1 MARWEYIPSRA
12 LGAPDVCLYMPT
24 HPETNLLLYDVSFYS
39 AFPVKTIFLLLFSV
53 RYSFSPSRT
62 AGWFL
67 ASIPSGLEAKT
78 VGATNWS
85 WHKREGGLWCSEFSG
100 LRLAFM
106 PWSSLVFI
114 PAAFLEGRCCAHS
127 FFLTGRRKMNYLKE
141 KVWLPY
147 GTAIALLPNLE
158 IYVR

>member
-1 MARWEYIPSRA
+1 MRIYSQQGFGSTWCMSLYAYLHRNKPATLW
-12 LGAPDVCLYMPT
+12 CLY
-24 HPETNLLLYDVSFYS
+24 S
-39 AFPVKTIFLLLFSV
+39 AVPVKTIFLLLFSV
-53 RYSFSPSRT
+53 RYSFSPSSI

-67 ASIPSGLEAKT
+67 ASVPSGLEAKT
-78 VGATNWS
+78 VGTTNWS
-85 WHKREGGLWCSEFSG
+85 WHTREGGLRCSEFSR

-106 PWSSLVFI
+106 PWSSLVFV

-127 FFLTGRRKMNYLKE
+127 SFLTDRRKMSYLKE

-158 IYVR
+158 IYIR